1 MDVIVTRP
9 AHQAPS
15 LVSALREQG
24 FKAHSVPLL
33 TIEPLSFESPEVPVD
48 GWIFIS
54 PNAVEYFAQGLSS
67 PVSALLS
74 GKSVYAIG
82 ESTARYLQQRGVAE
96 VIYPQISNS
105 ESLLA
110 LDPLESVQNQRIIL
124 VCGVGGRDTIET
136 TLTSRGAVIERLEV
150 YQRQPVSKLE
160 LKLNH
165 PSQPIWILSSAAA
178 LEVMDRN
185 TVAPQQVLVTSE
197 RLAQLAQQK
206 QHQVC
211 AVSNSALDR
220 DIINCLS
227 QMTAG

>member
-9 AHQAPS
+9 AHQAQS
-15 LVSALREQG
+15 LVTALQGQG
-24 FKAHSVPLL
+24 FNAQSIPLL
-33 TIEPLSFESPEVPVD
+33 TIEPLQFDIPNAPVD

-54 PNAVEYFAQGLSS
+54 PNAVEHFAHRLSS
-67 PVSALLS
+67 SIGALLS

-82 ESTARYLQQRGVAE
+82 ESTARYLQQKGVAK

-136 TLTSRGAVIERLEV
+136 TLTKRGAQVDRLEV
-150 YQRQPVSKLE
+150 YQRQPVREFKL
-160 LKLNH
+160 KPNP

-178 LEVMDRN
+178 LEVMDCN
-185 TVAPQQVLVTSE
+185 TVGPQQVLVTSK

-206 QHQVC
+206 KHQVC